1 MRVKV
6 LRGKDEE
13 TQTERRRDGA
23 TESRVSVEAQR
34 KGGKIE
40 EGRVSVGVEGRVWV
54 RREEK
59 ANGEPVSL
67 YLYRFTCIALP
78 VSLVD
83 TGKVIQVKGY
93 R

>member
-54 RREEK
+54 RRVPRK
-59 ANGEPVSL
+59 RKRTVN
-67 YLYRFTCIALP
+67 LYRFTCIALL
-78 VSLVD
+78 VSLYL
-83 TGKVIQVKGY
+83 Y
-93 R
+93 RW